1 MFEKKSELKA
11 IKSECKHFC
20 VFLQIGQYIRIAEK
34 ERNDQKKKKKLK
46 KSKKIQCLL
55 LHIIMRC
62 REKPCFIKEMNLF
75 NI

>member
-1 MFEKKSELKA
+1 MFEKKSEIKA

-34 ERNDQKKKKKLK
+34 ERNDQKKIKI
-46 KSKKIQCLL
+46 KKIKKNQCLL

>member
-1 MFEKKSELKA
+1 MFEKKSEIKA

-34 ERNDQKKKKKLK
+34 ERNDQKI
-46 KSKKIQCLL
+46 KKIKKNQCLL

>member
-1 MFEKKSELKA
+1 MIEKKKKEIKA
-11 IKSECKHFC
+11 IKSECKRFC

-34 ERNDQKKKKKLK
+34 ERKDPQKNQKKN
-46 KSKKIQCLL
+46 QCLL

>member
-1 MFEKKSELKA
+1 MIEKKKKEIKA
-11 IKSECKHFC
+11 IKSECKRFC
-20 VFLQIGQYIRIAEK
+20 VFLQIGQCIRIAEK
-34 ERNDQKKKKKLK
+34 ERKDQKKNPKKN
-46 KSKKIQCLL
+46 QCLL

>member
-1 MFEKKSELKA
+1 MFEKKSEIKA

-20 VFLQIGQYIRIAEK
+20 VFLQIDQYIRIAEK
-34 ERNDQKKKKKLK
+34 ERNDQKKKI
-46 KSKKIQCLL
+46 KKIKKNQCLL

>member
-1 MFEKKSELKA
+1 MIEKKKKEIKA
-11 IKSECKHFC
+11 IKSECKRFC

-34 ERNDQKKKKKLK
+34 ERKDQKKKIKKK
-46 KSKKIQCLL
+46 NQCLL

>member
-1 MFEKKSELKA
+1 MFEKKPEIKA

-34 ERNDQKKKKKLK
+34 ERNDQKKNKI
-46 KSKKIQCLL
+46 KKIKKNQCLL

>member
-1 MFEKKSELKA
+1 MIEKKKKEIKA
-11 IKSECKHFC
+11 IKSECKRFC

-34 ERNDQKKKKKLK
+34 ERKDQKKNQKKN
-46 KSKKIQCLL
+46 QCLL